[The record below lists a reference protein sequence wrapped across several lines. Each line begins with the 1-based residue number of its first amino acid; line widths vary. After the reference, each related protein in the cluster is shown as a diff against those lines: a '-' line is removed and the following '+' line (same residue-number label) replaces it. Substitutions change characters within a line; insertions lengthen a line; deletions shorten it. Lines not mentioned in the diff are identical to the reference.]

1 VQALGHKFVIV
12 DFVQAELEMG
22 KQNGRRDAD
31 LLNGLVADQLFELVQ
46 LDGAAMAHFE
56 SLVIGPAISTLDDGE
71 AATIAYSILK
81 EATGRD

>member
-1 VQALGHKFVIV
+1 
-12 DFVQAELEMG
+12 
-22 KQNGRRDAD
+22 
-31 LLNGLVADQLFELVQ
+31 LVADQLFELVQ

-56 SLVIGPAISTLDDGE
+56 SLAIGPAIYTLDDGE

>member
-1 VQALGHKFVIV
+1 
-12 DFVQAELEMG
+12 
-22 KQNGRRDAD
+22 
-31 LLNGLVADQLFELVQ
+31 
-46 LDGAAMAHFE
+46 MAHFE